1 MKLRAFA
8 PTDASV
14 AALFLLIVTVVA
26 VSGFLTTEEVSG
38 FLVPLRQDTREH
50 SVPEIVRSAGD
61 VRVNLNR
68 AGASLLATLPGI
80 GLPLAEAIVRFRDVH
95 GPFRNL
101 ADLQRV
107 PRIGPKRLEKVRPY
121 LTVGDEATWPTR

>member
-8 PTDASV
+8 STDASV

-26 VSGFLTTEEVSG
+26 VSAFLTTEEGSG

-50 SVPEIVRSAGD
+50 SVPEIARSAGD

-68 AGASLLATLPGI
+68 AGASLLATVPGI

-121 LTVGDEATWPTR
+121 LTVENEATWPTR